1 MEMIHY
7 RKDGIM
13 VDVKKKNKKAI
24 GLLVNDIHLDKD
36 NGELVKDIFRQL
48 ISLCQEY
55 NTNRI
60 FCGGDVFTNRSGQPL
75 QCLTDWKE
83 ILVMLS
89 EEDIELHVIPGNHD
103 KTDSDDEKSYL
114 DVYSEPCVN
123 LYRSGVRKFIDGCV
137 VAFIPY
143 FKDDKWLAEYEK
155 VLAQIEENLIDHDID
170 DTWPL
175 FLITHSGFDG
185 VVNNDGS
192 RVSSIIKPSMFE
204 SWTKV
209 LIGHYH
215 NASKLADN
223 VIYTGSA
230 YQNNYGENITD
241 KGFTVIFNN
250 GSTKFLPSK
259 FPKYIKEVIDAN
271 DKETLMNLLEKYEGE
286 EYDHIRFVFTG
297 KKVDCQK
304 INIAEIQ
311 GKYGIDCKFQTQ
323 EHSEAIELSEGDAIL
338 EYDNKTITKDF
349 LKYCAENNIKSKK
362 LKYGLDLIKRLNKS
376 Q

>member
-1 MEMIHY
+1 M
-7 RKDGIM
+7 
-13 VDVKKKNKKAI
+13 KKQAI
-24 GLLVNDIHLDKD
+24 GILVNDVHLDKD

-48 ISLCQEY
+48 ISLCREY

-204 SWTKV
+204 DWTKV

-241 KGFTVIFNN
+241 KGFTVIFDN
-250 GSTKFLPSK
+250 GSTKFVPSK

-286 EYDHIRFVFTG
+286 EFDHIRFVFTG
-297 KKVDCQK
+297 KKVDLQK

-311 GKYGIDCKFQTQ
+311 GKYGIDCKFEAT
-323 EHSEAIELSEGDAIL
+323 ETASAIEISESDSVLS
-338 EYDNKTITKDF
+338 YDKKTITKDF
-349 LKYCAENNIKSKK
+349 LKFCTDNEIKGAKF
-362 LKYGLDLIKRLNKS
+362 KYGFDLIKQMRYVEPK
-376 Q
+376 

>member
-1 MEMIHY
+1 MRGCSTSRLSLMNLNNE
-7 RKDGIM
+7 
-13 VDVKKKNKKAI
+13 KKTL
-24 GLLVNDIHLDKD
+24 GVLVNDIHLDKD

-48 ISLCQEY
+48 ISLCREY

-83 ILVMLS
+83 ILVLLS
-89 EEDIELHVIPGNHD
+89 KEGIELHVIPGNHD

-123 LYRSGVRKFIDGCV
+123 LYRCGSSKSIDGCV

-143 FKDDKWLAEYEK
+143 FRDDKWLEEYKK
-155 VLAQIEENLIDHDID
+155 VCNQIEKNLINRYID
-170 DTWPL
+170 DDWPL

-185 VVNNDGS
+185 VANNDGS

-204 SWTKV
+204 DWTKV

-241 KGFTVIFNN
+241 KGFTVLFND
-250 GSTKFLPSK
+250 GSTRFVPSK

-271 DKETLMNLLEKYEGE
+271 DKDTLMNLLEKYEGE

-311 GKYGIDCKFQTQ
+311 GKYGIDCKFEAT
-323 EHSEAIELSEGDAIL
+323 ETAEAIEISESDSVLS
-338 EYDNKTITKDF
+338 YNKKTITKDF
-349 LKYCAENNIKSKK
+349 LKFCSENDIKGEKF
-362 LKYGLDLIKRLNKS
+362 KYGFDLIKQMKYVEPK
-376 Q
+376 

>member
-1 MEMIHY
+1 M
-7 RKDGIM
+7 
-13 VDVKKKNKKAI
+13 KKQAI
-24 GLLVNDIHLDKD
+24 GILVNDVHLDKD

-48 ISLCQEY
+48 ISLCREY
-55 NTNRI
+55 STNRI
-60 FCGGDVFTNRSGQPL
+60 ICGGDVFTNRSGQPL

-123 LYRSGVRKFIDGCV
+123 LYRSGVRRFIGGV
-137 VAFIPY
+137 VMAFIPY
-143 FKDDKWLAEYEK
+143 FKDDKWLEEYEK
-155 VLAQIEENLIDHDID
+155 VWGQIEENFQDRDID
-170 DTWPL
+170 VDTPL
-175 FLITHSGFDG
+175 ILITHSGFDG

-250 GSTKFLPSK
+250 GSTKFVPSK

-286 EYDHIRFVFTG
+286 EFDHIRFVFTG

-311 GKYGIDCKFQTQ
+311 GKYGIDCKFQSV
-323 EHSEAIELSEGDAIL
+323 EEREAIELSESDSIL
-338 EYDNKTITKDF
+338 EFDSKTIRKDF
-349 LKYCAENNIKSKK
+349 IKFCSENQISGKR
-362 LKYGLDLIKRLNKS
+362 LTYGLSLIKRV
-376 Q
+376 